1 MNKELIMPIVG
12 LLFGTMTLWINLV
25 IDPSWA
31 SGTRKKILVL
41 LFSLYTAFSIYMA
54 TAFGPDRFETQRLY
68 WAFEFVLFINWIF
81 LIIRVYKLWPRQEQ
95 KES

>member
-1 MNKELIMPIVG
+1 MIKELMPVVG

-31 SGTRKKILVL
+31 SGTRKKILII
-41 LFSLYTAFSIYMA
+41 LFSLYTAFNLYFL
-54 TAFGPDRFETQRLY
+54 TLVGPDTFENLLTQRI
-68 WAFEFVLFINWIF
+68 FELVMFINWIL
-81 LIIRVYKLWPRQEQ
+81 LIARVYKLWPRQEQ